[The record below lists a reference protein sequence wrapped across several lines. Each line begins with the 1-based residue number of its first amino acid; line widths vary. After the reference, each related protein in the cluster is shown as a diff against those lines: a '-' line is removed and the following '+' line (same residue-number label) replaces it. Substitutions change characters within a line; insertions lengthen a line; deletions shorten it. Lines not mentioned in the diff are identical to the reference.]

1 LGPYHMKSAL
11 SFDDVLLVPKRS
23 LPSRSDVDL
32 QVSLG
37 LEHRLSLPIIS
48 ANMSTVTEDEMAIEM
63 RRCGGVGAIHRMCS
77 PERQVEIVNATRAGY
92 LNMGMM
98 NAPYIVSIE
107 NGMKGVERAQFVT
120 KKAYHH
126 HFIFCL
132 DVAHAF
138 SQETVDTLKELYFA
152 LGDQTVIVGNIATP
166 GAADF
171 IMQEINKVNDIGLE
185 IIFKVGIG
193 GGSQCT
199 TRVVTGCGLPTF
211 ESILRFRDHS
221 TKYTIIADGGIKN
234 SGDIVKALAAG
245 ANFVML
251 GSLLAGTKEA
261 PGPVI
266 KGKGKRYKVYR
277 GSASFG
283 GQEDYSHK
291 EGDVEYVEGEESLV
305 PYKGDVGKILTTLK
319 QGIRSGFSYCNAHN
333 LTELRQ
339 NAEFVTISSSGY
351 LENLPHGSY

>member
-1 LGPYHMKSAL
+1 MNSAL
-11 SFDDVLLVPKRS
+11 SFDDVLLVPKLS

-32 QVSLG
+32 IVSLG
-37 LEHRLSLPIIS
+37 EYKLYLPIIS
-48 ANMSTVTEDEMAIEM
+48 ANMSTITEDEMAIEM
-63 RRCGGVGAIHRMCS
+63 KRHGGVGAIHRMCS

-92 LNMGMM
+92 LNMGMI
-98 NAPYIVSIE
+98 NSPYIVSIE
-107 NGMKGVERAQFVT
+107 NGKEGIKRA
-120 KKAYHH
+120 
-126 HFIFCL
+126 HFITKNAFHKNFIWCL

-138 SQETVDTLKELYFA
+138 SWETVNTLKELWFA
-152 LGDQTVIVGNIATP
+152 LGNQTVIVGNLATP
-166 GAADF
+166 DAADF
-171 IMQEINKVNDIGLE
+171 IISNVEKINDIGLD
-185 IIFKVGIG
+185 IIFKVGVG

-211 ESILRFRDHS
+211 ESIHRFAMHN
-221 TKYTIIADGGIKN
+221 TPYTIIADGGIKN

-266 KGKGKRYKVYR
+266 KGKGQRYKVYR

-291 EGDVEYVEGEESLV
+291 EGDVKYVEGEESLV
-305 PYKGDVGKILTTLK
+305 PYKGDVGKILNTLE
-319 QGIRSGFSYCNAHN
+319 QGIRSGFSYCNARN

-339 NAEFVTISSSGY
+339 NAEFVTISDSGY
-351 LENLPHGSY
+351 RENLPHGSF

>member
-1 LGPYHMKSAL
+1 MKTAL
-11 SFDDVLLVPKRS
+11 SFDDVLLVPKQS

-37 LEHRLSLPIIS
+37 MEHRLSLPIIS

-63 RRCGGVGAIHRMCS
+63 RRYGGVGAIHRMCS

-98 NAPYIVSIE
+98 NSPYIVSIE
-107 NGMKGVERAQFVT
+107 NGKKGIERARFVT
-120 KKAYHH
+120 KNAFTH

-138 SQETVDTLKELYFA
+138 SEQTVETLKELFFA
-152 LGDQTVIVGNIATP
+152 LGDQTVIVGNLSTP
-166 GAADF
+166 DAADF
-171 IMQEINKVNDIGLE
+171 IEGGIDKVNDIGLE
-185 IIFKVGIG
+185 IIYKVGIG

-199 TRVVTGCGLPTF
+199 TRMVTGCGLPTF
-211 ESILRFRDHS
+211 ESIRRFNQHTRA
-221 TKYTIIADGGIKN
+221 YTIIADGGIKN
-234 SGDIVKALAAG
+234 SGDIVKAFAAG

-266 KGKGKRYKVYR
+266 KGKGQRYKVYR

-291 EGDVEYVEGEESLV
+291 EGDVKYVEGEESLV
-305 PYKGDVGKILTTLK
+305 PYKGDVGKILNTLE
-319 QGIRSGFSYCNAHN
+319 QGIRSGFSYCKAHN

-351 LENLPHGSY
+351 LENLPHGSF